1 MKKGFT
7 LIELLVVI
15 AILAVLATA
24 VVLVLNPAELIR
36 QSRDVTRIADLEA
49 INTALGFYLADV
61 DPTLVNLAVASGGT
75 CPATARC
82 GAASTT
88 SPIGAASIPRTCVV
102 DETTEVDGN
111 GWIDVNL
118 GLITGG
124 SPLSSLPTDPSN
136 TVPHFFYSYACN
148 SASTWYE
155 INADMESTKYSSG
168 SSNVESKDGG
178 DVDTVYEVGND
189 PGLDL

>member
-36 QSRDVTRIADLEA
+36 QSRDATRISDLEA

-61 DPTLVNLAVASGGT
+61 DPSNISLAEASSDV

-82 GAASTT
+82 TFASST
-88 SPIGAASIPRTCVV
+88 SPLGGRTCVV
-102 DETTEVDGN
+102 PSAADLSTVGGA

-118 GLITGG
+118 GAITGG
-124 SPLSSLPTDPSN
+124 SPLSSLPIDPRN
-136 TVPHFFYSYACN
+136 TAPHLFYSYACD

-155 INADMESTKYSSG
+155 INADMESIKYSSG
-168 SSNVESKDGG
+168 SSNVEANDGG
-178 DVDTVYEVGND
+178 DNDNVYEVGND